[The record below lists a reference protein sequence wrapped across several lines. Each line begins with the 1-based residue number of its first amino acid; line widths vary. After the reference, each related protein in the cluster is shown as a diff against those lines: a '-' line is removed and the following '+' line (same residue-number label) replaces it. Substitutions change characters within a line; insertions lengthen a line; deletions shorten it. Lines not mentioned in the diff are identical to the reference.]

1 MAKYQ
6 LRKIR
11 PNIRPNSRD
20 EYRYLSCDE
29 FSTFSDLRDE
39 INARRDI
46 WFGGGFDV
54 LDSDGNV
61 IFDKPAASFCIYA
74 FGKNFTLRQV
84 TENYDE

>member
-6 LRKIR
+6 LRKIC
-11 PNIRPNSRD
+11 PNSRG

-46 WFGGGFDV
+46 WFGGGFNV
-54 LDSDGNV
+54 LDSEGNV
-61 IFDKPAASFCIYA
+61 IFDNPAARFCIGT

-84 TENYDE
+84 TENYGE